1 MRTTKILLFRHLPG
15 SKTEPGLRKDED
27 NKDPVI
33 QAFAGLSPYTG
44 QGGQT
49 SGKNAGQAGLR
60 KDEDNKD
67 LVIQAFAGLNYAK
80 RPTKRRG

>member
-1 MRTTKILLFRHLPG
+1 MFREKFYFTLGILLNVFSQVLPG

-33 QAFAGLSPYTG
+33 QAFAGL
-44 QGGQT
+44 
-49 SGKNAGQAGLR
+49 
-60 KDEDNKD
+60 
-67 LVIQAFAGLNYAK
+67 NYAK